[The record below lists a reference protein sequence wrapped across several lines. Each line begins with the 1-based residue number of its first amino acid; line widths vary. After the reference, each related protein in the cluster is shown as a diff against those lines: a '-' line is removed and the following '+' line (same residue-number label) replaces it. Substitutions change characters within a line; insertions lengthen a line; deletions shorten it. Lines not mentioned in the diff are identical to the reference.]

1 MEMESSVKT
10 FLTIDT
16 ATDILYV
23 HVMKDGRPVFE
34 HQEKGHKDHAVK
46 LLPTLIKA
54 LESSG
59 LKGPDLDGILIGV
72 GPGSYTGVRMGVV
85 VAKMWAKEW
94 DIPLFEISTL
104 ALMASAKTNP
114 TVVMIDARNQ
124 HVFAGAYDFSRP
136 EPCLLKPGYYSRLF
150 LAETYPEMDALETF
164 NPNLEIILNAQAYE
178 KVKSIDDLTP
188 DYVRK
193 TQAEKERHDS

>member
-1 MEMESSVKT
+1 VKT

-59 LKGPDLDGILIGV
+59 LKGPDLDGILVGV

-94 DIPLFEISTL
+94 DIPLFKISTL
-104 ALMASAKTNP
+104 ALMASAKKGP
-114 TVVMIDARNQ
+114 TLAMIDARNQ

-136 EPCLLKPGYYSRLF
+136 EPCLLKPVIIHASFWLKPIPKWTPLKRLIRTLKSF
-150 LAETYPEMDALETF
+150 LTRRRM
-164 NPNLEIILNAQAYE
+164 
-178 KVKSIDDLTP
+178 K
-188 DYVRK
+188 R
-193 TQAEKERHDS
+193 